1 MEYSVFDLIRILLRK
16 WYVVLIS
23 MCVLGGL
30 SVITARTSYG
40 LAVQSYERSVSET
53 VSAGVDTGTLSAT
66 YLYGYELSDLT
77 KYLSEARQK
86 AAFYERFAEELGTG
100 GELAVDAA
108 ALAEHAYAGVSQ
120 EAAAL
125 IGDARVLEETQTAMD
140 ALHYVEP
147 PVLDGEGK
155 IVESDSPLSVSGH
168 LQVESLPDNVIR
180 ITVFGLEEQPARKLL
195 AAYLRVLK
203 SVGRSDYSLKVNMT
217 ERENVFT
224 LDPLRLSQ
232 SAQFAQVVMAKPE
245 MAPILVKNI
254 GTAAAY
260 AFVLSCFV
268 ILAVTFVRDSRRTE
282 RAKKEP

>member
-16 WYVVLIS
+16 WYVILLS

-30 SVITARTSYG
+30 SVITARVSYG
-40 LAVQSYERSVSET
+40 LAVRNYEKSVSET

-66 YLYGYELSDLT
+66 YFYGYELSDLT

-100 GELAVDAA
+100 GELDIDVAA
-108 ALAEHAYAGVSQ
+108 MAELAYAAVSQ

-125 IGDARVLEETQTAMD
+125 PGDARVLEETQTAMD

-155 IVESDSPLSVSGH
+155 IVESSSPLNVSGH
-168 LQVESLPDNVIR
+168 LQVESLPDSVIR
-180 ITVFGLEEQPARKLL
+180 ITVFGLEEESAGNLL
-195 AAYLRVLK
+195 TAYLRSLQ
-203 SVGRSDYSLKVNMT
+203 SVGRSDYSLKVKMT

-245 MAPILVKNI
+245 IAPIVVKNV

-268 ILAVTFVRDSRRTE
+268 ILAVTFVRDSRRAE
-282 RAKKEP
+282 RAK

>member
-16 WYVVLIS
+16 WYVILLS

-30 SVITARTSYG
+30 SVITARTSYS

-53 VSAGVDTGTLSAT
+53 VAAGVDTGTLSAT

-100 GELAVDAA
+100 GELDIDTT

-147 PVLDGEGK
+147 PVLDEEGE
-155 IVESDSPLSVSGH
+155 IIESDSPLSVSGH
-168 LQVESLPDNVIR
+168 LQVESLSDSVIR
-180 ITVFGLEEQPARKLL
+180 VTVFGLEEEPAGKLL
-195 AAYLRVLK
+195 NAYLRSLK
-203 SVGRSDYSLKVNMT
+203 SVGRSDYSLRVKMT

-268 ILAVTFVRDSRRTE
+268 ILAVTFVRDSRRAE